1 MFIILI
7 SWVYTHQIYCISY
20 LKTFFFFKGELH
32 EKLLSI
38 IFHLLFIFSVTIY
51 FEGGWRILSL
61 SHSQLAQAT
70 EMLYMRLDTMNTTC
84 VDR

>member
-1 MFIILI
+1 MG
-7 SWVYTHQIYCISY
+7 VYTPNLLYIIPQNC
-20 LKTFFFFKGELH
+20 FFLKGELH